1 MAKFVDIDINFDRNP
16 FTGDVVVRKDEEAVK
31 RSLRNLLLFKRG
43 EKPFHPEISSGITDL
58 LFEPVDPIM
67 VMELKNRIGDII
79 RQYEPRIQEAAIDV
93 VHVIDKG
100 EIRVTIKFSLYNIQ
114 RVFTTTITL
123 QRLR

>member
-100 EIRVTIKFSLYNIQ
+100 EIRVTIKFFLYNIQ